1 MKKNKKIIAVL
12 AAVITLSLAF
22 VFYNAFFKW
31 DDMSAALV
39 SIGVTEPTPQP
50 PPTPAPTIKPA
61 ETTKFIGVGDNLIH
75 GMLYMQAENR
85 AGGNGYD
92 FGYAYENIEY
102 YFDDFDIKFINQETL
117 VNDAYKPS
125 TYPQFSSPLDL
136 GYQVLDMGF
145 NAIGM
150 SNNHSYDKGPDGIRA
165 SLDFWSQFDDIEY
178 FGFYTGDDEN
188 EIKYMDINGIR
199 VAFLAYTRWTNGL
212 SISDESC
219 PQIVFTYDYDTIE
232 RQVKTAKE
240 NADLV
245 IASCHWGYEETNQ
258 IIDEQ
263 KECALK
269 LNEFGVDAI
278 IGTHPHVIQTVEWI
292 ENPENGHKTIVC
304 YSLGN
309 FISAQSTANTM
320 LGGMMQFDIVK
331 TYTDLEDNY
340 VITIENPKF
349 VPTVTH
355 YDANYA
361 NVRNYLLKDYTEEL
375 ANSHGVRTFQN
386 VYSIEFMENVIY
398 KYIPEEFL
406 LYK

>member
-1 MKKNKKIIAVL
+1 MKKNKKVIIALSVFL
-12 AAVITLSLAF
+12 AVSLAF
-22 VFYNAFFKW
+22 VFYKAVFSW
-31 DDMSAALV
+31 DVMGV
-39 SIGVTEPTPQP
+39 SIAVTNKEPEATPTPE
-50 PPTPAPTIKPA
+50 PTIKPA
-61 ETTKFIGVGDNLIH
+61 EKVSFVGVGDNLIH
-75 GMLYMQAENR
+75 GMLYIQAANR
-85 AGGNGYD
+85 TGGQGYD

-117 VNDAYKPS
+117 VNDAHKAA
-125 TYPQFSSPLDL
+125 TYPQFSTPTEM

-150 SNNHSYDKGPDGIRA
+150 SNNHSYDMGASGIRS
-165 SLDFWSQFDDIEY
+165 SLDFWSQFDDIAY

-188 EIKYMDINGIR
+188 DIKYLDVNGVK

-212 SISDESC
+212 SIYDESC
-219 PQIVFTYDYDTIE
+219 PKVVMTYDYETIE
-232 RQVKTAKE
+232 RQVKIAKE
-240 NADLV
+240 NADVV

-263 KECALK
+263 HETAVMLNK
-269 LNEFGVDAI
+269 LGVDAI

-309 FISAQSTANTM
+309 FISAQSSANTM
-320 LGGMMQFDIVK
+320 LGGMFQFDIVK
-331 TYTDLEDNY
+331 TYTDIEDNY
-340 VITIENPKF
+340 EITIENPKF

-355 YDANYA
+355 YDSGYSNI
-361 NVRNYLLKDYTEEL
+361 RNYLLKDYTEEL
-375 ANSHGVRTFQN
+375 AAVHGVRAYQSVF
-386 VYSIEFMENVIY
+386 SIEFMESVIN

>member
-1 MKKNKKIIAVL
+1 MKTSKKIALTVMIAI
-12 AAVITLSLAF
+12 AIIATF
-22 VFYNAFFKW
+22 VFYDVIFKG
-31 DDMSAALV
+31 DFIAT
-39 SIGVTEPTPQP
+39 SIATTEPTPEP
-50 PPTPAPTIKPA
+50 TPTPAPTIKPT

-75 GMLYMQAENR
+75 GMLYMQAAER

-92 FGYAYENIEY
+92 FDYAYENIED

-117 VNDAYKPS
+117 VNDAFAPS
-125 TYPQFSSPLDL
+125 TYPQFSSPLEL
-136 GYQVLDMGF
+136 GEKVIDMGF
-145 NAIGM
+145 NAIAM
-150 SNNHSYDKGPDGIRA
+150 SNNHSYDKGAKGIRA
-165 SLDFWSQFDDIEY
+165 SLEFWQNQTGLEY

-212 SISDESC
+212 SISDETC

-258 IIDEQ
+258 IIGEQ
-263 KECALK
+263 QETARK

-292 ENPENGHKTIVC
+292 ENEETGHKTIVC

-320 LGGMMQFDIVK
+320 LGGMFQFDIKK

-340 VITIENPKF
+340 IVTIENPKF

-355 YDANYA
+355 YDANYT

-375 ANSHGVRTFQN
+375 ANSHGVRAFEP
-386 VYSIEFMENVIY
+386 VFSIEFMERVIN

>member
-1 MKKNKKIIAVL
+1 MKKTKKILLIFLSVAIVISGIAFYDVFSKTDF
-12 AAVITLSLAF
+12 VTAF
-22 VFYNAFFKW
+22 IFTA
-31 DDMSAALV
+31 DS
-39 SIGVTEPTPQP
+39 TPEPTPTPQP
-50 PPTPAPTIKPA
+50 TIKPQ

-75 GMLYMQAENR
+75 GMLYMQANNR
-85 AGGNGYD
+85 ANGNGYD
-92 FGYAYENIEY
+92 FDYAYENIEY

-117 VNDAYKPS
+117 VNDAFKPS
-125 TYPQFSSPLDL
+125 TYPQFSSPLEL
-136 GYQVLDMGF
+136 GQKVVDMGF

-150 SNNHSYDKGPDGIRA
+150 SNNHSYDKGPDGIRS
-165 SLDFWSQFDDIEY
+165 SLDFWSRQKDLVY

-188 EIKYMDINGIR
+188 EIKYLDINGVR

-212 SISDESC
+212 SIADESC

-232 RQVKTAKE
+232 RQVKIAKE
-240 NADLV
+240 NADIV

-263 KECALK
+263 KEAAQK

-320 LGGMMQFDIVK
+320 LGGMFQFDIVK

-340 VITIENPKF
+340 TVSIKNPKF

-355 YDANYA
+355 YDANYS
-361 NVRNYLLKDYTEEL
+361 NVRNYLLKDYSEEL
-375 ANSHGVRTFQN
+375 ANVHGVRAFEP
-386 VYSIEFMENVIY
+386 VFSIEFMENIIN
-398 KYIPEEFL
+398 KYIPQEFL

>member
-1 MKKNKKIIAVL
+1 MKKNKNIIIALVVFL
-12 AAVITLSLAF
+12 VLSLGF
-22 VFYNAFFKW
+22 VFYKAFFSW
-31 DDMSAALV
+31 DAMSV
-39 SIGVTEPTPQP
+39 VFVTTNKEPESTPTPIP
-50 PPTPAPTIKPA
+50 EPTIKPA
-61 ETTKFIGVGDNLIH
+61 ETVKFVGVGDNLIH
-75 GMLYMQAENR
+75 GMLYLQAASR
-85 AGGNGYD
+85 ANGNGYD
-92 FGYAYENIEY
+92 FEYAYENIEH
-102 YFDDFDIKFINQETL
+102 YFDDFDIKFINQETI
-117 VNDAYKPS
+117 VNDAYGPA
-125 TYPQFSSPLDL
+125 TYPQFSTPLEM

-150 SNNHSYDKGPDGIRA
+150 SNNHSYDMGAKGILS
-165 SLDFWSQFDDIEY
+165 SLDFWNQFKDIAY

-188 EIKYMDINGIR
+188 DIKYLDINGVK

-212 SISDESC
+212 SIYDESC
-219 PQIVFTYDYDTIE
+219 PKIVFTYDYDTIE

-240 NADLV
+240 NADIV

-263 KECALK
+263 KECAVK

-320 LGGMMQFDIVK
+320 LGGMFQFDIVK
-331 TYTDLEDNY
+331 TYTDLENNY
-340 VITIENPKF
+340 TVEIKNPKF

-355 YDANYA
+355 YDANYS
-361 NVRNYLLKDYTEEL
+361 NVRNYLLSDYTEKM
-375 ANSHGVRTFQN
+375 AASHGVRAFQN
-386 VYSIEFMENVIY
+386 VFSIEFMENIIY